1 MEEFENGAVTPEPET
16 ETEPAP
22 QNNKTKKII
31 LFSVIGVV
39 AALCVA
45 YLALCYMGN
54 TKEID
59 TQYEVNGIN
68 ITGMDRKEAEAAIL
82 KQFENEYSDSAYEIK
97 IEDLSFK
104 VPVFDYL
111 ALDPS
116 EGINAALS
124 YDGGPWIGRGM
135 RYLKS
140 RVSGVDT
147 VQFKAVPELSD
158 RDGVY
163 KEAEAIAKTVFQEPV
178 ESSWKEDNGNIS
190 ITLGEAGKSVD
201 AKTIG
206 DEITAGIE
214 KGDYSGNVSSSFE
227 LTEPK
232 ELDLKEIVKAVHVD
246 PVSATYGL
254 NNGELEVSESKNG
267 KEITEEDLQKAL
279 KEAKPGTTIL
289 VPETVLN
296 PDLTSEKLQNML
308 LADKISGY
316 IVIDGGSWT
325 QINNQSLACEAI
337 NGKILMPGDV
347 FSFNELVGDTT
358 PDKGYVEDYA
368 YENNK
373 LVKQYG
379 GGICRVASTLYAAV
393 LYTNLEIVER
403 HNHSSPVHYLPL
415 GMDATVSYPEPDL
428 MFRNNRD
435 YPIRIFMYLG
445 DGYVHAEI
453 YGTYIEGE
461 PYVDVELNY
470 QTSMLVDTYRNYYT
484 SEGGELLSSEFMHTS
499 SYRDLIPDPT
509 PTPSPTPKPS
519 VTPAPTAA
527 PEPTSEPTPE
537 PTVPSEPIAPEQS
550 EEQTSDQQESGQS
563 DTVTPPEES
572 ATEQGEPEMPPDA
585 TPPEEIPQE

>member
-1 MEEFENGAVTPEPET
+1 M
-16 ETEPAP
+16 
-22 QNNKTKKII
+22 
-31 LFSVIGVV
+31 IGVV
-39 AALCVA
+39 AALCAV
-45 YLALCYMGN
+45 YLALCSLGN

-68 ITGMDRKEAEAAIL
+68 ITGMDRKEAETAIL
-82 KQFENEYSDSAYEIK
+82 KQFENDYSDAAYEIK
-97 IEDLSFK
+97 VEDLSFK
-104 VPVFDYL
+104 VPVFSYL

-116 EGINAALS
+116 EGIDAALS

-140 RVSGVDT
+140 KVSGVDT
-147 VQFKAVPELSD
+147 VQFNAVPTLAD
-158 RDGVY
+158 RDAVY
-163 KEAEAIAKTVFQEPV
+163 KEAEAVAKTVYQEPV
-178 ESSWKEDNGNIS
+178 ESEWKEDNGKIS

-201 AKTIG
+201 SKMIG

-214 KGDYSGNVSSSFE
+214 KGDYSGNVSVSYD

-232 ELDLKEIVKAVHVD
+232 ELDLKEIVKAVHTD
-246 PVSATYGL
+246 PVNATYAL

-267 KEITEEDLQKAL
+267 KEITEEDLQNAL
-279 KEAKPGTTIL
+279 KEAKPGITIL

-296 PDLTSEKLQNML
+296 PDVTSESLKNKL

-316 IVIDGGSWT
+316 IVIDGGSWS
-325 QINNQSLACEAI
+325 QINNQSIACEAV
-337 NGKILMPGDV
+337 NGRILMPGEV
-347 FSFNELVGDTT
+347 FSFNEMVGDTT

-393 LYTNLEIVER
+393 LYTDLEVVER

-453 YGTYIEGE
+453 YGTHIEGE

-470 QTSMLVDTYRNYYT
+470 QNSMLVDTYRNYYT
-484 SEGGELLSSEFMHTS
+484 FEGGELIKSVFMHTS
-499 SYRDLIPDPT
+499 SYRELIPDPT
-509 PTPSPTPKPS
+509 PTPAPTPTPS
-519 VTPAPTAA
+519 VTPAPTSA
-527 PEPTSEPTPE
+527 PEQNTEPAQEVSPAPEEPEQSSEQNTE
-537 PTVPSEPIAPEQS
+537 PTVPDMPSSESSAEQS
-550 EEQTSDQQESGQS
+550 DS
-563 DTVTPPEES
+563 
-572 ATEQGEPEMPPDA
+572 EQGEADA
-585 TPPEEIPQE
+585 PADTAQETP